1 MSNEIYID
9 NVGKFTKRYRS
20 LHCLPDVMRRS
31 VGWNIKLQ
39 VSIRL
44 SRWPSLFSSVLVPTP
59 KPIPTLTVQSFDK
72 AWVQIHSD
80 KFNSRGLSWN
90 VKRYFKCL
98 KVRHFVTTVLLVCGS
113 IVASAAV
120 PVSFRNIHRRNE
132 EASALWRGCCYWQ
145 CWICLRDL
153 PLGQRHQPLRQ
164 QRHLQST

>member
-120 PVSFRNIHRRNE
+120 PVSRYHSEIYIVGTRKL
-132 EASALWRGCCYWQ
+132 ALSSGVVAIDNVESVYGTCR
-145 CWICLRDL
+145 
-153 PLGQRHQPLRQ
+153 
-164 QRHLQST
+164 